1 MWSEDKINDDSFIQG
16 IQFLVQ
22 EQIIDISMESNV
34 SEVKD
39 KNIKI
44 FEEEKIT
51 RVPDWVKDNAGWWAE
66 GLLSDEEFVN
76 SIKFLLEKETIM
88 I

>member
-1 MWSEDKINDDSFIQG
+1 
-16 IQFLVQ
+16 
-22 EQIIDISMESNV
+22 MESNV

-39 KNIKI
+39 KNIRI

-51 RVPDWVKDNAGWWAE
+51 RVPNWVTDNAGWWAE
-66 GLLSDEEFVN
+66 GLLSDEEFIN